1 MNQKEAITEKNRI
14 QKSPDDL
21 IRNGLY
27 KTEAWDKVLSNGI
40 PVPKNMLGETDEEK
54 KRNKAFIEAFGT
66 DLGAVLCK
74 REGIKGGS

>member
-1 MNQKEAITEKNRI
+1 M
-14 QKSPDDL
+14 
-21 IRNGLY
+21 
-27 KTEAWDKVLSNGI
+27 LSNGI

-74 REGIKGGS
+74 KEGIKGGS